1 MISSDKAG
9 VQFPDSEI
17 VFFCFFGARLWW
29 RRHLFCLFSK
39 VEILHGYH
47 AFCVV
52 ETHDPAMTC
61 TRQSLQS
68 GISRNTDRLRPV
80 SSLYPSEA
88 SLMQQRQ
95 GDFPLD
101 VDGVIYMQ
109 IEERRDKLMI
119 GHNIVYTSHPH
130 HPHQPNDSL
139 KASLLLIESRQI
151 VE

>member
-1 MISSDKAG
+1 
-9 VQFPDSEI
+9 
-17 VFFCFFGARLWW
+17 
-29 RRHLFCLFSK
+29 
-39 VEILHGYH
+39 
-47 AFCVV
+47 
-52 ETHDPAMTC
+52 
-61 TRQSLQS
+61 
-68 GISRNTDRLRPV
+68 
-80 SSLYPSEA
+80 
-88 SLMQQRQ
+88 MQQRQ

-101 VDGVIYMQ
+101 VAGVIYMQ